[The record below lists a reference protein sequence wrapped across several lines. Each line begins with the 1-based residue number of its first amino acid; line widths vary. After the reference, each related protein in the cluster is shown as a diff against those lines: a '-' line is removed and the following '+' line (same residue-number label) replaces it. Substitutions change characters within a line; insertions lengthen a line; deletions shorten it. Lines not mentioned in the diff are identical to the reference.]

1 MHPMSKSNLSSKK
14 IVISINMYIFTDN
27 FLFFFILF
35 IYCCNRLG
43 GHAGGRKYIVRGI
56 LFKVALAETSG
67 GLYLNTNGEPDDEL
81 AAKATSNG
89 KYKSNLI

>member
-14 IVISINMYIFTDN
+14 IVISVKISYIFTDN
-27 FLFFFILF
+27 FCFFSFFFI
-35 IYCCNRLG
+35 YCCCNRLG

-89 KYKSNLI
+89 K